1 MSLEKLLN
9 HTCDIY
15 HLKKGED
22 SPGYGLPSPPAFS
35 YPDEPD
41 ISGQICHFGVRSQS
55 VSINQSAPANLM
67 EARIK
72 LTLPLGVDIR
82 TNDKIVHRE
91 TGLEYTAE
99 NPINV
104 RNHHLFVYIKKIEG
118 QKAL

>member
-1 MSLEKLLN
+1 
-9 HTCDIY
+9 
-15 HLKKGED
+15 
-22 SPGYGLPSPPAFS
+22 
-35 YPDEPD
+35 
-41 ISGQICHFGVRSQS
+41 
-55 VSINQSAPANLM
+55 M